1 MIRSAE
7 PKDAAQA
14 MDLVM
19 IVLRDMELEVFNKL
33 SEEKV
38 KELLVKAFVKEP
50 DYRYGFNNA
59 IVKEINGQVAGVAF
73 GYPDHLEKGIDDA
86 FINLLQEN
94 DLSEEYKLFHD
105 EETFKDE
112 WYLDTLVTSPDFRG
126 KGVARE
132 LLDSLPDLA
141 KKHNRTKL
149 GLNVDKVNDSARRIY
164 LNNGFEKVGQ
174 IDISNHDYDHLQK
187 HVG

>member
-7 PKDAAQA
+7 PKDANEA

-19 IVLRDMELEVFNKL
+19 IVLRDMELDVFNKL
-33 SEEKV
+33 AEDDV
-38 KELLVKAFVKEP
+38 KKLLIKAFIKEP
-50 DYRYGFNNA
+50 NYRYGFNNA
-59 IVKEINGQVAGVAF
+59 IVKEIDGHVAGVAF
-73 GYPDHLEKGIDDA
+73 GYPDHLEKNIDDA
-86 FINLLQEN
+86 FINLLLN
-94 DLSEEYKLFHD
+94 HNLSEEYKLFHD

-132 LLDSLPDLA
+132 LLDSLPYLA
-141 KKHNRTKL
+141 KKHNRNKL
-149 GLNVDKVNDSARRIY
+149 GLNVDTINESARRIY

-174 IDISNHDYDHLQK
+174 IEISNHDYDHLQK
-187 HVG
+187 LVD